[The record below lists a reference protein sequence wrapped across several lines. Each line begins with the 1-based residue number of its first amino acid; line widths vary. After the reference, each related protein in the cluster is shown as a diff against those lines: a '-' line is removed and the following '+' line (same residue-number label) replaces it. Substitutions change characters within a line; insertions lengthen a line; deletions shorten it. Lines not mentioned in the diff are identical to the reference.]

1 MNVEEENIE
10 KIYRRG
16 EKGKGKRPRN
26 APKTIPSQKAIAI
39 TYTHSRRLAAK
50 PMAFGVCAN

>member
-10 KIYRRG
+10 KMYRRG

-39 TYTHSRRLAAK
+39 TYTHS
-50 PMAFGVCAN
+50 GE